1 MTRSINL
8 VIIIFTA
15 LIINGCANA
24 VSPSGGPKDVFPP
37 VVVETN
43 PENFSR
49 NIENKTIHITFDE
62 FVTLDNANKNILISP
77 PQKKSPTYRLNGKTL
92 IIKFEED
99 LKSETTY
106 SINFGSAI
114 KDLHEGNVLKDY
126 VFTFSTGNTVDS
138 LSLAGKTVSAETLK
152 ECEDFFVMLYADE
165 NDTLP
170 LDSLP
175 FFVTPNYVAKSGK
188 KGDFSFTGL
197 ADKNYLLFA
206 LKDANS
212 NMLFDLP
219 NEEIGFYPEMVKP
232 LYIPVNQTIADTIV
246 TDSIIT
252 TATDSIITIQDSDDT
267 LYQIRTFVQEDSVQK
282 VLKKELVKDGL
293 LRFVF
298 RYPADNVSLSI
309 CEELPDSFNIMKVF
323 SQRKDT
329 VSFYFTPVKDS
340 LWISMSYDTINDT
353 THYSLKPR
361 ASVKPNRRRAKDE
374 ETVKRLEVLN
384 NAKGGK
390 LKPEQPLILSFK
402 EPVVDVVMRDTM
414 WFIDGKDT
422 IFNDLRFT
430 KYDEYGFKYKVE
442 KRFEPEGKYQVII
455 PDSVFFGISGL
466 TNDTTKLDITVP
478 ELSQYGNIY
487 ITVKV
492 PENVPQAVV
501 QLLSGDKI
509 LDSKIIKETQEIEF
523 EYLDAGKY
531 KLKAILDSD
540 SNGLWSPGNFIKKI
554 QPEKVV
560 FYKTELEVKANWDID
575 LDEPWEL

>member
-1 MTRSINL
+1 MKKSIYY
-8 VIIIFTA
+8 IFLITIA
-15 LIINGCANA
+15 LIVNGCANA

-37 VVVETN
+37 VVVETY

-49 NIENKTIHITFDE
+49 NVKSKTIHITFDE
-62 FVTLDNANKNILISP
+62 FVTLDNANKNVLISP
-77 PQKKSPTYRLNGKTL
+77 PQKKSPTYRLSGKTL
-92 IIKFEED
+92 TIKFEED
-99 LKSETTY
+99 LKPETTY

-126 VFTFSTGNTVDS
+126 VFTFSTGDAIDS
-138 LSLAGKTVSAETLK
+138 LSLVGKTISAETLK

-165 NDTLP
+165 NDTIT

-175 FFVTPNYVAKSGK
+175 FYVMPNYVTKTNKEGN
-188 KGDFSFTGL
+188 FMLTGL
-197 ADKNYLLFA
+197 ADKQYLLFA

-212 NMLFDLP
+212 NMIYDVP
-219 NEEIGFYPEMVKP
+219 NEEIGFCGELVRPQ
-232 LYIPVNQTIADTIV
+232 YIPRNQVITDSSAVLPKVDTIV
-246 TDSIIT
+246 
-252 TATDSIITIQDSDDT
+252 
-267 LYQIRTFVQEDSVQK
+267 YQLNTFVQEDSVQK
-282 VLKKELVKDGL
+282 VFKKELVEDGL

-298 RYPADNVSLSI
+298 RYPADNVNLSI

-323 SQRKDT
+323 STRKDT

-340 LWISMSYDTINDT
+340 LWINMSYDTINDT

-361 ASVKPNRRRAKDE
+361 ASVKPNRRKAKDE

-402 EPVVDVVMRDTM
+402 EPIVDVKMRDTM

-442 KRFEPEGKYQVII
+442 KRFEPEGKYKIII

-466 TNDTTKLDITVP
+466 TNDTTKLDITVS
-478 ELSQYGNIY
+478 EISQYGNIY
-487 ITVKV
+487 ITVEV

-509 LDSKIIKETQEIEF
+509 LQSKVIKETQEIEF

-531 KLKAILDSD
+531 KLKAILDTD
-540 SNGLWSPGNFIKKI
+540 SNGLWSPGNFINKI

-575 LDEPWEL
+575 LDEPWEP

>member
-1 MTRSINL
+1 MKKSIYY
-8 VIIIFTA
+8 IFLITIA
-15 LIINGCANA
+15 LIVNGCANA

-43 PENFSR
+43 PENFSK
-49 NIENKTIHITFDE
+49 NVKGKTIHITFDE
-62 FVTLDNANKNILISP
+62 FVTLDNANKNVLISP
-77 PQKKSPTYRLNGKTL
+77 PQKKSPTYRLSGKTL
-92 IIKFEED
+92 TIKFEED
-99 LKSETTY
+99 LKPETTY

-126 VFTFSTGNTVDS
+126 VFTFSTGDAIDT
-138 LSLAGKTVSAETLK
+138 LSLAGKTISAETLK
-152 ECEDFFVMLYADE
+152 AGEDFFVMLYSDE
-165 NDTLP
+165 NDTIT

-175 FFVTPNYVAKSGK
+175 FSVMPNYVTKTNKEGN
-188 KGDFSFTGL
+188 FMLTGL
-197 ADKNYLLFA
+197 ADKSYLLFA
-206 LKDANS
+206 LKDVNS
-212 NMLFDLP
+212 NMIYDVP
-219 NEEIGFYPEMVKP
+219 NEEIGFCGELVRPQ
-232 LYIPVNQTIADTIV
+232 YIPQNQVI
-246 TDSIIT
+246 TDSSAILPKI
-252 TATDSIITIQDSDDT
+252 DT
-267 LYQIRTFVQEDSVQK
+267 MIYELKTFIQEDSIQK
-282 VLKKELVKDGL
+282 VFKKELVEDGL

-298 RYPADNVSLSI
+298 RYPADNVNLSI

-323 SQRKDT
+323 STRKDT

-340 LWISMSYDTINDT
+340 LWINMSYDTINDT

-361 ASVKPNRRRAKDE
+361 ASVKPNRRKAKDE

-390 LKPEQPLILSFK
+390 LRPEQPLILSFK

-442 KRFEPEGKYQVII
+442 KKFEPEGKYKIII

-478 ELSQYGNIY
+478 EISQYGNIY
-487 ITVKV
+487 ITVEV

-509 LDSKIIKETQEIEF
+509 LQSRIIRETQEIEF

-531 KLKAILDSD
+531 KLKAILDTD
-540 SNGLWSPGNFIKKI
+540 SNGMWSPGNFMKKI
-554 QPEKVV
+554 QPEKIV

-575 LDEPWEL
+575 LDEPWKP

>member
-1 MTRSINL
+1 MKKSIYY
-8 VIIIFTA
+8 IFLITIA
-15 LIINGCANA
+15 LIVNGCANA

-43 PENFSR
+43 PENFSK
-49 NIENKTIHITFDE
+49 NVKGKTIHITFDE
-62 FVTLDNANKNILISP
+62 FVTLDNANKNVLISP
-77 PQKKSPTYRLNGKTL
+77 PQKKSPTYRLSGKTL
-92 IIKFEED
+92 TIKFEED
-99 LKSETTY
+99 LKPETTY

-126 VFTFSTGNTVDS
+126 VFTFSTGDAIDT
-138 LSLAGKTVSAETLK
+138 LSLVGKTISAETLK
-152 ECEDFFVMLYADE
+152 AGEDFFVMLYSDE
-165 NDTLP
+165 NDTIT

-175 FFVTPNYVAKSGK
+175 FSVMPNYVTKTNKEGN
-188 KGDFSFTGL
+188 FMLTGL
-197 ADKNYLLFA
+197 ADKQYLLFA

-212 NMLFDLP
+212 NMIYDVP
-219 NEEIGFYPEMVKP
+219 NEGIGFCGELVRPQ
-232 LYIPVNQTIADTIV
+232 YIPRNQVI
-246 TDSIIT
+246 TDSSAILPKI
-252 TATDSIITIQDSDDT
+252 DT
-267 LYQIRTFVQEDSVQK
+267 MIYELKTFIQEDSIQK
-282 VLKKELVKDGL
+282 IFKKELVEDGL

-298 RYPADNVSLSI
+298 RYPADNVNLSI

-323 SQRKDT
+323 STRKDT

-340 LWISMSYDTINDT
+340 LWINMSYDTINDT

-361 ASVKPNRRRAKDE
+361 ASVKPNRRKAKDE

-390 LKPEQPLILSFK
+390 LRPEQPLILSFK
-402 EPVVDVVMRDTM
+402 EPIVDVVMRDTM

-442 KRFEPEGKYQVII
+442 KKFKPEGKYKIII
-455 PDSVFFGISGL
+455 PDSVFFGVRGL

-487 ITVKV
+487 ITVEV

-509 LDSKIIKETQEIEF
+509 LQSRVIKATQEIEF

-531 KLKAILDSD
+531 KLKAILDTD
-540 SNGLWSPGNFIKKI
+540 SNGMWSPGNFMKKI

-575 LDEPWEL
+575 LDEPWEP

>member
-1 MTRSINL
+1 MKKSIYY
-8 VIIIFTA
+8 IFLITIA
-15 LIINGCANA
+15 LIVNGCANA

-49 NIENKTIHITFDE
+49 NIKNKTIHITFDE
-62 FVTLDNANKNILISP
+62 FVTLDNASKNILISP
-77 PQKKSPTYRLNGKTL
+77 PQKKSPDFRLNGKVLT
-92 IIKFEED
+92 IKFEDE
-99 LKSETTY
+99 LRSETTY

-126 VFTFSTGNTVDS
+126 VFTFSTGDAIDS
-138 LSLAGKTVSAETLK
+138 LSLIGKTISAETLK

-165 NDTLP
+165 NDTIT

-175 FFVTPNYVAKSGK
+175 FYAMPNYVTKTNKEGN
-188 KGDFSFTGL
+188 FMLTGL
-197 ADKNYLLFA
+197 ADKQYLLFA

-212 NMLFDLP
+212 NMIYDVP
-219 NEEIGFYPEMVKP
+219 NEEIGFCGELVRPQ
-232 LYIPVNQTIADTIV
+232 YIPRNQVITDSSAVLPKVDTIV
-246 TDSIIT
+246 
-252 TATDSIITIQDSDDT
+252 
-267 LYQIRTFVQEDSVQK
+267 YQLNTFVQEDSIQK
-282 VLKKELVKDGL
+282 VFKKELVEDGL

-298 RYPADNVSLSI
+298 RYPADNVNLSI

-323 SQRKDT
+323 SPRKDT
-329 VSFYFTPVKDS
+329 VSFYFTPVKDN
-340 LWISMSYDTINDT
+340 LWINMSYDTINDT

-361 ASVKPNRRRAKDE
+361 ASVKPNRRKAKDE

-402 EPVVDVVMRDTM
+402 EPIVDVKMRDTM

-442 KRFEPEGKYQVII
+442 KKFEPEGKYKIII
-455 PDSVFFGISGL
+455 PDSVFFGVRGL
-466 TNDTTKLDITVP
+466 TNDTTKLDVMVP
-478 ELSQYGNIY
+478 EIAQYGNIY
-487 ITVKV
+487 LTVEV
-492 PENVPQAVV
+492 PENVPQVVV

-509 LDSKIIKETQEIEF
+509 LQSRIIRETQEIEF

-531 KLKAILDSD
+531 KLKAILDTD
-540 SNGLWSPGNFIKKI
+540 SNGMWSPGNFMKKI
-554 QPEKVV
+554 QPEKIV

-575 LDEPWEL
+575 LDEPWKP

>member
-8 VIIIFTA
+8 LIIIFTA

-43 PENFSR
+43 PENSSR
-49 NIENKTIHITFDE
+49 NVSGKTFHITFDE
-62 FVTLDNANKNILISP
+62 YVTLDNANKNILISP
-77 PQKKSPTYRLNGKTL
+77 PQKKSPTYRLSGKTL
-92 IIKFEED
+92 TIKFEED
-99 LKSETTY
+99 LKPETTY

-114 KDLHEGNVLKDY
+114 KDLHEGNLLEDY
-126 VFTFSTGNTVDS
+126 VFTFSTGDAVDS
-138 LSLAGKTVSAETLK
+138 LSLGGKAVSAETLK
-152 ECEDFFVMLYADE
+152 ECEDFYVMLYADE
-165 NDTLP
+165 NDTIP

-175 FFVTPNYVAKSGK
+175 FFVTPNYVTKTSK

-197 ADKNYLLFA
+197 ADKNYLLFV

-252 TATDSIITIQDSDDT
+252 TATDSIITKQDSDDT
-267 LYQIRTFVQEDSVQK
+267 LKYQIRTFVQEDSVQK
-282 VLKKELVKDGL
+282 VFKKELVEDGL

-298 RYPADNVSLSI
+298 RYPTDNVNLSI
-309 CEELPDSFNIMKVF
+309 CEELPDSFNVMKVL
-323 SQRKDT
+323 SPRKDT

-340 LWISMSYDTINDT
+340 LWISMSYDTISDT

-374 ETVKRLEVLN
+374 TVRRLEVLG
-384 NAKGGK
+384 NAKGGR

-422 IFNDLRFT
+422 IFNDLRFS
-430 KYDEYGFKYKVE
+430 KVDEYGFIYKVE
-442 KRFEPEGKYQVII
+442 KKFEPEGKYKIII
-455 PDSVFFGISGL
+455 PDSVFFGIRGL

-478 ELSQYGNIY
+478 EISQYGNIY
-487 ITVKV
+487 ITVEV
-492 PENVPQAVV
+492 PENVPQVV
-501 QLLSGDKI
+501 IQLLSGDKI

-531 KLKAILDSD
+531 KLKAILDTD
-540 SNGLWSPGNFIKKI
+540 SNGLWSPGNYIKKI

-575 LDEPWEL
+575 LDEHWEL

>member
-1 MTRSINL
+1 MKKSIYY
-8 VIIIFTA
+8 IFLITIA
-15 LIINGCANA
+15 LIVNGCANA

-43 PENFSR
+43 PENFSK
-49 NIENKTIHITFDE
+49 NVKGKTIHITFDE
-62 FVTLDNANKNILISP
+62 YVTLDNASKNILISP
-77 PQKKSPTYRLNGKTL
+77 PQKKSPYFRLTGKVLT
-92 IIKFEED
+92 IKFEDD
-99 LKSETTY
+99 LRPETTY

-188 KGDFSFTGL
+188 EGNFMLTGL

-298 RYPADNVSLSI
+298 RYPADNVNLSI

-323 SQRKDT
+323 STRKDT

-340 LWISMSYDTINDT
+340 LWINMSYDTINDT

-430 KYDEYGFKYKVE
+430 KYDECGFKYKVE
-442 KRFEPEGKYQVII
+442 KRFEPEGKYKIII

-478 ELSQYGNIY
+478 EISQYGNIY
-487 ITVKV
+487 LTVEV
-492 PENVPQAVV
+492 PENVPQVVV

-509 LDSKIIKETQEIEF
+509 LQSKVIKETQEIEF

-540 SNGLWSPGNFIKKI
+540 SNGMWSPGNFMKKI

-575 LDEPWEL
+575 LDEHWEL

>member
-1 MTRSINL
+1 MKKSIYY
-8 VIIIFTA
+8 IFLITIA
-15 LIINGCANA
+15 LIVNGCANA

-43 PENFSR
+43 PENFSK
-49 NIENKTIHITFDE
+49 NVKGKTIHITFDE
-62 FVTLDNANKNILISP
+62 YVTLDNASKNILISP
-77 PQKKSPTYRLNGKTL
+77 PQKKSPDFRLTGKVLT
-92 IIKFEED
+92 IKFEDD
-99 LKSETTY
+99 LRPETTY

-126 VFTFSTGNTVDS
+126 VFTFSTGDAIDT
-138 LSLAGKTVSAETLK
+138 LSLVGKTISAETLK
-152 ECEDFFVMLYADE
+152 AGEDFFVMLYSDE
-165 NDTLP
+165 NDTIT

-175 FFVTPNYVAKSGK
+175 FSVMPNYVTKTNKEGN
-188 KGDFSFTGL
+188 FMLTGL
-197 ADKNYLLFA
+197 ADKSYLLFA
-206 LKDANS
+206 LKDVNS
-212 NMLFDLP
+212 NMIYDVP
-219 NEEIGFYPEMVKP
+219 NEEIGFCGELVRPQ
-232 LYIPVNQTIADTIV
+232 YIPQNQVI
-246 TDSIIT
+246 TDSSAILPKI
-252 TATDSIITIQDSDDT
+252 DT
-267 LYQIRTFVQEDSVQK
+267 VIYELKTFIQEDSIQK
-282 VLKKELVKDGL
+282 VFKKELVEDGL

-298 RYPADNVSLSI
+298 RYPADNVNLSI

-323 SQRKDT
+323 STRKDT

-340 LWISMSYDTINDT
+340 LWINMSYDTINDT

-361 ASVKPNRRRAKDE
+361 ASVKPNRRKAKDE

-390 LKPEQPLILSFK
+390 LRPEQPLILSFK
-402 EPVVDVVMRDTM
+402 EPIVDVKMRDTM

-442 KRFEPEGKYQVII
+442 KKFKPEGKYKIII
-455 PDSVFFGISGL
+455 PDSVFFGVRGL

-487 ITVKV
+487 ITVEV
-492 PENVPQAVV
+492 PENVPQVVV

-509 LDSKIIKETQEIEF
+509 LQSKIIKETQEIEF

-531 KLKAILDSD
+531 KLKAILDTD

-575 LDEPWEL
+575 LDEPWEP

>member
-1 MTRSINL
+1 MKKSIYY
-8 VIIIFTA
+8 IFLITIA
-15 LIINGCANA
+15 LIVNGCANA

-49 NIENKTIHITFDE
+49 NVKGKTIHITFDE
-62 FVTLDNANKNILISP
+62 FVTLDNANKNVLISP
-77 PQKKSPTYRLNGKTL
+77 PQKKSPTYRLSGKTL
-92 IIKFEED
+92 TIKFEED
-99 LKSETTY
+99 LKPETTY

-126 VFTFSTGNTVDS
+126 VFTFSTGDAIDT
-138 LSLAGKTVSAETLK
+138 LSLVGKTISAETLK
-152 ECEDFFVMLYADE
+152 AGEDFFVMLYADE
-165 NDTLP
+165 NDTIT

-175 FFVTPNYVAKSGK
+175 FSVMPNYVTKTNKEGN
-188 KGDFSFTGL
+188 FMLTGL
-197 ADKNYLLFA
+197 ADKSYLLFA
-206 LKDANS
+206 LKDVNS
-212 NMLFDLP
+212 NMIYDVP
-219 NEEIGFYPEMVKP
+219 NEEIGFCGELVRPQ
-232 LYIPVNQTIADTIV
+232 YIPRNQVITDSSAVLPKVDTIV
-246 TDSIIT
+246 
-252 TATDSIITIQDSDDT
+252 
-267 LYQIRTFVQEDSVQK
+267 YQLNTFVQEDSVQK
-282 VLKKELVKDGL
+282 VFKKELVEDGL

-298 RYPADNVSLSI
+298 RYPADNVNLSI

-323 SQRKDT
+323 STRKDT
-329 VSFYFTPVKDS
+329 VSYYFTPVKDS
-340 LWISMSYDTINDT
+340 LWINMSYDTINDT

-374 ETVKRLEVLN
+374 ETVKRLEVSN

-442 KRFEPEGKYQVII
+442 KKFEPEGKYKIII

-478 ELSQYGNIY
+478 EISQYGNIY
-487 ITVKV
+487 ITVEV

-509 LDSKIIKETQEIEF
+509 LQSRIIRETQEIEF

-531 KLKAILDSD
+531 KLKAILDTD
-540 SNGLWSPGNFIKKI
+540 SNGMWSPGNFMKKI
-554 QPEKVV
+554 QPEKIV

-575 LDEPWEL
+575 LDEPWKP

>member
-1 MTRSINL
+1 MKKSIYY
-8 VIIIFTA
+8 IFLITIA
-15 LIINGCANA
+15 LIVNGCANA
-24 VSPSGGPKDVFPP
+24 VSPSGGPKDEFPP

-49 NIENKTIHITFDE
+49 NVKGKTIHITFDE
-62 FVTLDNANKNILISP
+62 FVTLDNANKNVLISP
-77 PQKKSPTYRLNGKTL
+77 PQKKSPTYRLSGKTL
-92 IIKFEED
+92 TIKFEED
-99 LKSETTY
+99 LKPETTY

-126 VFTFSTGNTVDS
+126 VFTFSTGDAIDT
-138 LSLAGKTVSAETLK
+138 LSLVGKTISAETLK
-152 ECEDFFVMLYADE
+152 AGEDFFVMLYSDE
-165 NDTLP
+165 NDTIT

-175 FFVTPNYVAKSGK
+175 FSVMPNYVTKTNKEGT
-188 KGDFSFTGL
+188 FMLTGL
-197 ADKNYLLFA
+197 ADKSYLLFA
-206 LKDANS
+206 LKDVNS
-212 NMLFDLP
+212 NMIYDVP
-219 NEEIGFYPEMVKP
+219 NEEIGFCGELVRPQ
-232 LYIPVNQTIADTIV
+232 YIPQNQVI
-246 TDSIIT
+246 TDSSAILPKI
-252 TATDSIITIQDSDDT
+252 DT
-267 LYQIRTFVQEDSVQK
+267 MIYELKTFIQEDSIQK
-282 VLKKELVKDGL
+282 VFKKELVEDGL

-298 RYPADNVSLSI
+298 RYPADNVNLSI

-323 SQRKDT
+323 SPRKDT

-340 LWISMSYDTINDT
+340 LWINMSYDTINDT

-361 ASVKPNRRRAKDE
+361 ASVKPNRRKAKDE
-374 ETVKRLEVLN
+374 KTVKRLEVLN

-390 LKPEQPLILSFK
+390 LRPEQPLILSFK
-402 EPVVDVVMRDTM
+402 EPIVDVKMRDTM

-430 KYDEYGFKYKVE
+430 KHDEYGFKYKVE
-442 KRFEPEGKYQVII
+442 KTFKPEGKYKIII
-455 PDSVFFGISGL
+455 PDSVFFGVRGL

-487 ITVKV
+487 ITVEV
-492 PENVPQAVV
+492 PENVPQVVV

-531 KLKAILDSD
+531 KLKAILDTD
-540 SNGLWSPGNFIKKI
+540 SNGLWSPGNFIKKM
-554 QPEKVV
+554 QPEKIV

>member
-1 MTRSINL
+1 MKKSIYYIL
-8 VIIIFTA
+8 LFAIT
-15 LIINGCANA
+15 LIVNGCANA

-49 NIENKTIHITFDE
+49 NIKNKTIHITFDE
-62 FVTLDNANKNILISP
+62 FVTLDNASKNILISP
-77 PQKKSPTYRLNGKTL
+77 PQKKSPDFRLNGKVLT
-92 IIKFEED
+92 IKFEDE
-99 LKSETTY
+99 LRPETTY

-126 VFTFSTGNTVDS
+126 VFTFSTGDTIDS
-138 LSLAGKTVSAETLK
+138 LSLVGKTISAETLK
-152 ECEDFFVMLYADE
+152 EGEDFYVMLYADE
-165 NDTLP
+165 NDTIT

-175 FFVTPNYVAKSGK
+175 YLVMPNYVTKSDKNGK
-188 KGDFSFTGL
+188 FLLTGL

-212 NMLFDLP
+212 NMIYDIP
-219 NEEIGFYPEMVKP
+219 NEEIGFFSELVSPQ
-232 LYIPVNQTIADTIV
+232 YIPRNQVI
-246 TDSIIT
+246 TDSTVVLPKI
-252 TATDSIITIQDSDDT
+252 DT
-267 LYQIRTFVQEDSVQK
+267 VIYQLNTFIQEDSVQK
-282 VLKKELVKDGL
+282 VLKKELVEDGL

-298 RYPADNVSLSI
+298 RYPADNVNLSI

-323 SQRKDT
+323 SPRKDT

-361 ASVKPNRRRAKDE
+361 VSVKPNRRNAKE
-374 ETVKRLEVLN
+374 QEAAKRLGVLS

-390 LKPEQPLILSFK
+390 LRPEQPLILSFK
-402 EPVVDVVMRDTM
+402 EPVVDVVMRDTI
-414 WFIDGKDT
+414 WFVDGKDT
-422 IFNDLRFT
+422 IFNDLHFS
-430 KYDEYGFKYKVE
+430 KVDEYGFKYKVE
-442 KRFEPEGKYQVII
+442 KKFEPERKYKIII
-455 PDSVFFGISGL
+455 PDSVFFGVRGL
-466 TNDTTKLDITVP
+466 TNDTTKLDIAVP
-478 ELSQYGNIY
+478 EVAQFGNIY
-487 ITVKV
+487 LTVEV
-492 PENVPQAVV
+492 PENVPQVVV
-501 QLLSGDKI
+501 QLLSGEKI

-531 KLKAILDSD
+531 KLKAILDTD
-540 SNGLWSPGNFIKKI
+540 SNGLWSPGNFIKKM
-554 QPEKVV
+554 QPEKIV

>member
-1 MTRSINL
+1 MKKSIYYIL
-8 VIIIFTA
+8 LFAIT
-15 LIINGCANA
+15 LIVNGCANA

-49 NIENKTIHITFDE
+49 NIKNKTIHITFDE
-62 FVTLDNANKNILISP
+62 FVTLDNASKNILISP
-77 PQKKSPTYRLNGKTL
+77 PQKKSPDFRLNGKVLT
-92 IIKFEED
+92 IKFEDE
-99 LKSETTY
+99 LRPETTY

-126 VFTFSTGNTVDS
+126 VFTFSTGDTIDS
-138 LSLAGKTVSAETLK
+138 LSLVGKTISAETLK
-152 ECEDFFVMLYADE
+152 EGEDFYVMLYADE

-175 FFVTPNYVAKSGK
+175 YSVMPNYVTKSDKNGK
-188 KGDFSFTGL
+188 FMLTGL

-212 NMLFDLP
+212 NMIYDIP
-219 NEEIGFYPEMVKP
+219 NEEIGFFSELVSPQ
-232 LYIPVNQTIADTIV
+232 YIPHNQVI
-246 TDSIIT
+246 TDSTVVLPKI
-252 TATDSIITIQDSDDT
+252 DT
-267 LYQIRTFVQEDSVQK
+267 VIYQLNTFVQEDSVQK
-282 VLKKELVKDGL
+282 VFKKELVEDGL
-293 LRFVF
+293 LRFAF
-298 RYPADNVSLSI
+298 RYPADNVSFGI
-309 CEELPDSFNIMKVF
+309 CEELPDSFSIMKVF
-323 SQRKDT
+323 SPRKDT
-329 VSFYFTPVKDS
+329 ISFYFTPVKDS

-361 ASVKPNRRRAKDE
+361 VSVKPNRRNAKE
-374 ETVKRLEVLN
+374 QEAVKRLGVLS

-390 LKPEQPLILSFK
+390 LKPEHPLILSFK

-430 KYDEYGFKYKVE
+430 KYDKYGFRFKVE
-442 KRFEPEGKYQVII
+442 KDFKPEGKYKIII

-478 ELSQYGNIY
+478 EISQYGNIY
-487 ITVKV
+487 ITVEV

-501 QLLSGDKI
+501 QLLSGEKI

-531 KLKAILDSD
+531 KLKAILDTD
-540 SNGLWSPGNFIKKI
+540 SNGLWSPGNFIKKM
-554 QPEKVV
+554 QPEKIV

>member
-8 VIIIFTA
+8 AIIIFTA

-49 NIENKTIHITFDE
+49 NVKSKTIHITFDE
-62 FVTLDNANKNILISP
+62 YVTLDNASKNILISP
-77 PQKKSPTYRLNGKTL
+77 PQKKSPYFRLTGKVLT
-92 IIKFEED
+92 IKFEDD
-99 LKSETTY
+99 LRPETTY

-114 KDLHEGNVLKDY
+114 KDLHEGNVLRDY
-126 VFTFSTGNTVDS
+126 VFTFSTGDDVDS
-138 LSLAGKTVSAETLK
+138 LSLVGKSISAETLK

-165 NDTLP
+165 NDTIT

-175 FFVTPNYVAKSGK
+175 FSVIPNYVTKTDKEGN
-188 KGDFSFTGL
+188 FMLTGL
-197 ADKNYLLFA
+197 ADKSYLLFA
-206 LKDANS
+206 LQDANS

-232 LYIPVNQTIADTIV
+232 LYIPVNQHI
-246 TDSIIT
+246 TDT
-252 TATDSIITIQDSDDT
+252 TATDSIITKQDSDDT
-267 LYQIRTFVQEDSVQK
+267 LKYQIRTFVQEDSVQK

-298 RYPADNVSLSI
+298 RYPADNVNLSI

-353 THYSLKPR
+353 AHYSLKPR

-402 EPVVDVVMRDTM
+402 EPVVDVVMRDTI
-414 WFIDGKDT
+414 WFVDGKDT
-422 IFNDLRFT
+422 IFNDLHFS
-430 KYDEYGFKYKVE
+430 KVDEYGFKYKVE
-442 KRFEPEGKYQVII
+442 KKFEPEGKYKVII

-466 TNDTTKLDITVP
+466 TNDTTKLDITVT
-478 ELSQYGNIY
+478 EISQYGNIY

-523 EYLDAGKY
+523 EHLDAGKY
-531 KLKAILDSD
+531 KLKAILDTD
-540 SNGLWSPGNFIKKI
+540 SNGMWSPGNFIKKI